1 MRSVFFGSGTPEAE
15 RPPSNF
21 VIPVLNA
28 EELRVLGCLMEKQF
42 LTPDVYPMTLNGIV
56 TACNQKTSREPVVA
70 YDDATALH
78 TLDALQAKGL
88 TTKIVGGDNRVPKYR
103 EWLSEKTGLRV
114 SELAV
119 LCVMMLRG
127 PQTVNEL
134 KDRTNRI
141 HEFAD
146 VDEVETVLERL
157 AVREP
162 QRLVI
167 RLPRLAGQK
176 EPRSMHLLAGA
187 VDVDELQAHSVAAH
201 APSGSPVRSVLE
213 ERLQRL
219 EMENAE
225 LRERMSSLEA
235 QFAEFRKQFE

>member
-1 MRSVFFGSGTPEAE
+1 MRSVFFGAGSPESE

-42 LTPDVYPMTLNGIV
+42 LTPDVYPMTLNGLV
-56 TACNQKTSREPVVA
+56 TACNQKTSREPVTT
-70 YDDATALH
+70 YDDHTVLS

-88 TTKIVGGDNRVPKYR
+88 STRIVGGDNRVPKFR
-103 EWLSEKTGLRV
+103 ELLSEKTGLRV

-146 VDEVETVLERL
+146 AEEVESVLDRL
-157 AVREP
+157 VNREP
-162 QRLVI
+162 QPLVV
-167 RLPRLAGQK
+167 RLPRLTGQK
-176 EPRSMHLLAGA
+176 EPRSMHLLAGP
-187 VDVDELQAHSVAAH
+187 VNVEELAASP
-201 APSGSPVRSVLE
+201 APAAASRSSAID
-213 ERLQRL
+213 ERLQRI
-219 EMENAE
+219 ETENAD
-225 LRERMSSLEA
+225 LRVRIAALEA
-235 QFAEFRKQFE
+235 QFAAFKKQFE